1 MDWGAAT
8 QSYRG
13 LNNYLYYVGSSLLL
27 VWYNLSQNPILI
39 IKAPILDRTVAV

>member
-13 LNNYLYYVGSSLLL
+13 LNNYVGSSLLL